1 MIDTI
6 TNSQK
11 RGRGRPKGS
20 KNKNNVSNR
29 CCAII
34 KHNVRCSKQK
44 LPGEEFCGH
53 HIKKNRCMA
62 YNKYNVQC
70 LKTKLEGKCFC
81 KYHLNNHE
89 RFGYIKQNCEENSS
103 EDSDNNSNDSDS
115 DEDNDS
121 CSDYDDDFDS
131 KDITK
136 DINNKELWDIEEDYM
151 NVVINNQIWRF
162 YPNVEKWVKCNNNYE
177 ELQDFFEEI

>member
-1 MIDTI
+1 
-6 TNSQK
+6 
-11 RGRGRPKGS
+11 
-20 KNKNNVSNR
+20 
-29 CCAII
+29 
-34 KHNVRCSKQK
+34 
-44 LPGEEFCGH
+44 
-53 HIKKNRCMA
+53 MA

-89 RFGYIKQNCEENSS
+89 RFGYIKQNYEENSS

-136 DINNKELWDIEEDYM
+136 DINNKELWEIEEDYM

-162 YPNVEKWVKCNNNYE
+162 YPNVEKWVKCNNDYE